1 MTSASRQIQS
11 IFESTS
17 VYHTTACLSIEKN
30 VYIFSCSLAGKS
42 RFILRHPTHTVLSS
56 CPETPHRAFP
66 DEAFRKARRVSW
78 LWRLPDFGRYTPVR
92 LDNHDDRV

>member
-42 RFILRHPTHTVLSS
+42 RFILHHPPLKILSI
-56 CPETPHRAFP
+56 CPDTPRRAFP
-66 DEAFRKARRVSW
+66 DEAFREARRFSL